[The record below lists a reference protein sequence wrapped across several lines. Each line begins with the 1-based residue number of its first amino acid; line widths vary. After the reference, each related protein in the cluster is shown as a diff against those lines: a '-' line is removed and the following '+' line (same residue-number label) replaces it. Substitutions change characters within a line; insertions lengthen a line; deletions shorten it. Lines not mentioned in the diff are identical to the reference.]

1 MLDIIIYIFVGLC
14 FGFLIGLF
22 LAAVLL
28 DRRTK
33 KIKKKLNDLYGCRGM
48 GKTAHL
54 GNITPVC
61 YLDTDDFG
69 EDKQ

>member
-22 LAAVLL
+22 LAAVFL

-33 KIKKKLNDLYGCRGM
+33 KRQRDLARLVGVRGQ
-48 GKTAHL
+48 GKSGIYA
-54 GNITPVC
+54 PYC
-61 YLDTDDFG
+61 YLDQEEE
-69 EDKQ
+69 ED